1 MYLEPIFS
9 SEDIKKQMPTE
20 SVVFDDVDDLWR
32 TMMHTTQQAPAVVS
46 VIQMAGLLE
55 QLQASQGKLDE
66 IQKGLNSYLE
76 TKRTAF
82 PRFFFL
88 SNDELL
94 EILSETKDPERV
106 QPHMKKCFEGISG
119 LLFDDDRLIHGMLS
133 SLLTPTALYRTVT
146 PTPLRYPRHG
156 LTGV

>member
-20 SVVFDDVDDLWR
+20 SVFFDDVDDLWR

-119 LLFDDDRLIHGMLS
+119 LLFDDDRFIHGMLS
-133 SLLTPTALYRTVT
+133 SLLTPAALYRTVT